1 MRRVFCLTKKNNCA
15 IIQSINQIRNEEQ
28 VMSLDELLIEEIKQ
42 IIHNINAID
51 EQIQEKENLKNLMRQ
66 RLEDI
71 VNDKGD
77 LSIEQVGTVK
87 MLPESSSVSFDTKE
101 TQKVLDMLL
110 EKGLFELASA
120 LSKAKK
126 SNTRKK
132 SLRITKWKEKA

>member
-1 MRRVFCLTKKNNCA
+1 
-15 IIQSINQIRNEEQ
+15 
-28 VMSLDELLIEEIKQ
+28 MSLDELLVEEIKQ

>member
-1 MRRVFCLTKKNNCA
+1 LRRVFCLTKKNNCA